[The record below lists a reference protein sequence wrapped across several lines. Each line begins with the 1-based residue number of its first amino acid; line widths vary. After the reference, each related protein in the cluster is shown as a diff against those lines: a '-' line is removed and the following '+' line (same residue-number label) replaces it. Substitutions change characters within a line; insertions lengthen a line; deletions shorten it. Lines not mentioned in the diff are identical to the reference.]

1 MKNAHLS
8 NEMLVQRI
16 AENINA
22 RREARA
28 CTITSL
34 EQTSAISRRTLQNF
48 LSEHKDIKLSTL
60 LTLLKSLDSLD
71 ILNPLVDPYTAYSP
85 VKQIKQLRMHT
96 IKTTTHSSDTSIDK
110 RIEEL
115 EKLTGKR
122 YAPIEE
128 MTSIPKSETN
138 EDNFASKKNVLFG
151 TNKKG

>member
-1 MKNAHLS
+1 MSNMENKISLS
-8 NEMLVQRI
+8 KE
-16 AENINA
+16 
-22 RREARA
+22 
-28 CTITSL
+28 
-34 EQTSAISRRTLQNF
+34 TSAISRRTLQNF

-71 ILNPLVDPYTAYSP
+71 ILNPLVDPYTVYSP

-96 IKTTTHSSDTSIDK
+96 IKRTKTTTHSSDTSIDK

-128 MTSIPKSETN
+128 TTSIPKSETK
-138 EDNFASKKNVLFG
+138 EDDFASKKNVLFG
-151 TNKKG
+151 TNNKG